1 MDEQCIKRL
10 EVEVVSLVSS
20 NQYMLREIQE
30 MLMAMNASL
39 NQMVSDSNHN

>member
-10 EVEVVSLVSS
+10 EVEVGSLVSS

-30 MLMAMNASL
+30 ILMAMNASL